1 MTRGN
6 QIIAG
11 VVVLAALGGLVWM
24 QAKKDQNIGKTT
36 ETTSADLPEIKGS
49 DDLDKFVLKNGD
61 KGEITLEKKGDKW
74 MVTKPVDAL
83 ASQTSVKTLVDNLKE
98 LKTKEQLF
106 STVSDADKK
115 DYQLDAEH
123 AVHVQA
129 FKGADKKLD
138 LTFGKS
144 GARGQLFMVEG
155 KPQVFAAS
163 GYSAYVYT
171 RELKG
176 WRDTEIFRFD
186 DANVNQ
192 VTIENKNGPFSFTK
206 DADKWAGTQ
215 KGKAI
220 DRFDG
225 DKVKDMVRSFKSLN
239 ADDFGDGKSDAE
251 TGLSEPDGVITISLK
266 DGAGK
271 YGLKIGKVA
280 TGTGHFAKKDGSDT
294 TFVVSGPMSDWVTTD
309 GSKFQTASDAGAPK
323 GDAGKK

>member
-1 MTRGN
+1 MTRDK

-11 VVVLAALGGLVWM
+11 VVVLAALGGLVYM

-49 DDLDKFVLKNGD
+49 DDLDKFVIKNGD

-83 ASQTSVKTLVDNLKE
+83 ASQASVKTLVDNAKE

-106 STVSDADKK
+106 STVTDADKK
-115 DYQLDAEH
+115 DYQLDPEH
-123 AVHVQA
+123 ALHFQA

-192 VTIENKNGPFSFTK
+192 VTLENKNGPFSFTK
-206 DADKWAGTQ
+206 DSDKWAGTQ
-215 KGKAI
+215 KGHALE
-220 DRFDG
+220 RFDG
-225 DKVKDMVRSFKSLN
+225 EKVKDMLRSLKSLN
-239 ADDFGDGKSDAE
+239 ADDFGDGKTDAE
-251 TGLSEPDGVITISLK
+251 TGLAEPEAAITISLK

-271 YGLKIGKVA
+271 YALKLGHA
-280 TGTGHFAKKDGSDT
+280 STGNNHFAKKEGSDT
-294 TFVVSGPMSDWVTTD
+294 TFVVSGYVSDWLTTD
-309 GSKFQTASDAGAPK
+309 GSKFQIPSEAGAPK